1 MKKING
7 KNLAYFLDNE
17 TVPKP
22 KIEKPK
28 QILVA
33 LAGNPNCGKTSL
45 FNKLVG
51 ANQRVGNWAGVT
63 VERFE
68 GSTFHR
74 DYLIK
79 IIDLPG
85 TYSLTTYSPEE
96 IVARNFIVEEKPD
109 VVINVVDSTNLERNF
124 FLTTQLIDIQA
135 NLIVALNMMDEVED
149 KKAQIDIGHLENLL
163 GIHTIPTSA
172 VKGTGIEELLDHVV
186 DLYTNKIVTKHNKLV
201 FSDLSEHF
209 IERISEILK
218 TDEELSA
225 KYVPRWLAI
234 KLLVNDKD
242 IYGLIHGRPI
252 WIKIHQI
259 LEEAIRRVKIEQNTD
274 PEMLLKEERH
284 SFIRGAIRETVKFKP
299 KTKRTTTEIIDSL
312 LINRITGLPIF
323 ALFMWL
329 IFQVTFR
336 LGEMPMNLIEN
347 LFTALSNFIVQI
359 IPEGIGRSI
368 LVDGVIAGVGGV
380 LVFLPNIM
388 ILFLSLSF
396 LEGTGY
402 MARAAFVID
411 KVMHKFGLH
420 GKSFIPMITGFG
432 CSVPAFMATRTL
444 KSESDRITTLLVIP
458 FMSCGAK
465 FPVYVLVAGTFF
477 DQNSA
482 GNVLFGIY
490 LLGVVIALISA
501 RLMKSILFKDIS
513 EPFVMELPPY
523 RMPTFKT
530 LMFQMWFRASQ
541 YLRKA
546 GTIILFVSVLI
557 WVASNFPKSE
567 SVEKLY
573 ITKIENV
580 KQNVNLSDEQK
591 LQKITK
597 LESKKNSLQL
607 ENSAVG
613 IAGKFIEPIVR
624 PLGFDW
630 KLGLSIV
637 TGIAAKE
644 IIVSTMGTLY
654 SLGSDSGNT
663 DALREK
669 LLASDKYNKA
679 VAISFLVFILL
690 YIPCFAASIVFHREA
705 GSWKWTAFYAVY
717 TMSVAWLISFVA
729 YNIAGLFLL

>member
-1 MKKING
+1 MKKI
-7 KNLAYFLDNE
+7 KIKDLAFFLNNE
-17 TVPKP
+17 PAIKP
-22 KIEKPK
+22 VVEKPK
-28 QILVA
+28 EILVG

-51 ANQRVGNWAGVT
+51 ANQKIGNWAGVT
-63 VERFE
+63 VEKFE
-68 GSTFHR
+68 GSTFHK

-96 IVARNFIVEEKPD
+96 LIARNFIVEEKPD
-109 VVINVVDSTNLERNF
+109 VVINVVDSTNLERNL

-135 NLIVALNMMDEVED
+135 NLIVALNMFDEVE
-149 KKAQIDIGHLENLL
+149 AQGTKIDIQQLEDLL
-163 GIHTIPTSA
+163 GIHIVPTSA
-172 VKGTGIEELLDHVV
+172 VKETGIEELLDHVV
-186 DLYTNKIVTKHNKLV
+186 DLYTNKIVAKHNKLV
-201 FSDLSEHF
+201 FSDLSESF
-209 IERISEILK
+209 IEKISNIIK
-218 TDEELSA
+218 TDEELSS
-225 KYVPRWLAI
+225 KYVPRWLAL

-242 IYGLIHGRPI
+242 IYAMMHGRPI
-252 WIKIHQI
+252 WIKIHQVI
-259 LEEAIRRVKIEQNTD
+259 EEAIKRVKIEQNTD
-274 PEMLLKEERH
+274 PELLLKEERYA
-284 SFIRGAIRETVKFKP
+284 FIRGAIKETVKYKS
-299 KTKRTTTEIIDSL
+299 KTKRTTTEIIDGL

-323 ALFMWL
+323 VLFMWL
-329 IFQVTFR
+329 IFQITFR
-336 LGEMPMNLIEN
+336 LGEIPMSLIES
-347 LFTALSNFIVQI
+347 LFGELSALVLKIV
-359 IPEGIGRSI
+359 PVGIGRSI

-388 ILFLSLSF
+388 ILFLALSF

-490 LLGVVIALISA
+490 LLGIIIAFISA
-501 RLMKSILFKDIS
+501 RLMKSILFKDVS

-523 RMPTFKT
+523 RMPTLKT
-530 LMFQMWFRASQ
+530 LLFQMWFRASQ

-546 GTIILFVSVLI
+546 GTIILFASVLI
-557 WVASNFPKSE
+557 WFASNFPKNE
-567 SVEKLY
+567 NVEKLY
-573 ITKIENV
+573 TSKIETV
-580 KQNVNLSDEQK
+580 KNDSKLSDSQK
-591 LQKITK
+591 FDKIN
-597 LESKKNSLQL
+597 LLLNKKNSIQL
-607 ENSAVG
+607 ENSVVG
-613 IAGKFIEPIVR
+613 ITGKIIEPIVR

-630 KLGLSIV
+630 KLGISIV
-637 TGIAAKE
+637 TGFAAKE

-654 SLGSDSGNT
+654 ALGDAANDT

-669 LLASDKYNKA
+669 LLASPKYNKA
-679 VAISFLVFILL
+679 VAISFMVFILL

-705 GSWKWTAFYAVY
+705 GSWKWTTFYAVY
-717 TMSVAWLISFVA
+717 TMSAAWIISFVV
-729 YNIAGLFLL
+729 YNIAKIFLI

>member
-1 MKKING
+1 
-7 KNLAYFLDNE
+7 
-17 TVPKP
+17 
-22 KIEKPK
+22 
-28 QILVA
+28 
-33 LAGNPNCGKTSL
+33 
-45 FNKLVG
+45 
-51 ANQRVGNWAGVT
+51 
-63 VERFE
+63 
-68 GSTFHR
+68 
-74 DYLIK
+74 
-79 IIDLPG
+79 
-85 TYSLTTYSPEE
+85 
-96 IVARNFIVEEKPD
+96 
-109 VVINVVDSTNLERNF
+109 
-124 FLTTQLIDIQA
+124 
-135 NLIVALNMMDEVED
+135 
-149 KKAQIDIGHLENLL
+149 
-163 GIHTIPTSA
+163 
-172 VKGTGIEELLDHVV
+172 
-186 DLYTNKIVTKHNKLV
+186 
-201 FSDLSEHF
+201 
-209 IERISEILK
+209 
-218 TDEELSA
+218 
-225 KYVPRWLAI
+225 
-234 KLLVNDKD
+234 
-242 IYGLIHGRPI
+242 
-252 WIKIHQI
+252 
-259 LEEAIRRVKIEQNTD
+259 
-274 PEMLLKEERH
+274 
-284 SFIRGAIRETVKFKP
+284 
-299 KTKRTTTEIIDSL
+299 
-312 LINRITGLPIF
+312 
-323 ALFMWL
+323 
-329 IFQVTFR
+329 
-336 LGEMPMNLIEN
+336 MNLIEN